1 MARIKKRSLPEINAG
16 SMADIAFLLL
26 IFFIV
31 ATTMDV
37 DSGILTKLP
46 PMPPED
52 QEKPPEIKERNIFQV
67 LVNANDKILVEGEW
81 GDIETL
87 KDKAKE
93 FVDNNLDGT
102 CSYCRGR
109 RSPDLSDN
117 PDKAVISLQNDRGT
131 SYNMYIQVQNELKKA
146 YNELRETASRDKFG
160 KGFNDLTGDEQR
172 EIQKMYPMRVSEAE
186 PKNVAGN

>member
-1 MARIKKRSLPEINAG
+1 MARIKKRPLPEINAG

-102 CSYCRGR
+102 CGYCRGR

-131 SYNMYIQVQNELKKA
+131 SYDMYIQVQNELKKA
-146 YNELRETASRDKFG
+146 YNELRETASRDKYG
-160 KGFNDLTGDEQR
+160 KGFNDLNGDEQR